1 MIENLKII
9 FDKYKSQKFFQILNY
24 ILLILSVYYL
34 WDKLQEFEYNNIYL
48 IPNFAF
54 LFCVFLTL
62 ISFLFQA
69 IGWAK
74 LFDSKINNYFIKVWL
89 NSNISK
95 YIPLKIGVIIKRVN
109 DIKLKYKHISGK
121 LITKNYLYEQFFI
134 LITAILISL
143 GYFVKNIF
151 LFTLIILIGVIILE
165 ILNRSA
171 RNLKNLSSLSI
182 FLISQLFF
190 LYSLYIISFNV
201 FGSTSLKFAS
211 IYLISTIIGMFVFTA
226 PTGIGVRESVFMFL
240 LGDSYGLNAVI
251 SYIIICRILISLA
264 DVLTFLLSFLIPKK

>member
-24 ILLILSVYYL
+24 ILLFLSVYYL
-34 WDKLQEFEYNNIYL
+34 WVKLQEFEYNNINL

-95 YIPLKIGVIIKRVN
+95 YVPFKIGVIIKRVN
-109 DIKLKYKHISGK
+109 DIKLKYQHISGK

-143 GYFVKNIF
+143 GYFVSNIY
-151 LFTLIILIGVIILE
+151 LFSLIILIGVIILE
-165 ILNRSA
+165 ILNRST
-171 RNLKNLSSLSI
+171 RNLKILSSLSI

-190 LYSLYIISFNV
+190 LYSLYIISLNV

-240 LGDSYGLNAVI
+240 LGDSYGLDAVI
-251 SYIIICRILISLA
+251 SYIVICRILISLA
-264 DVLTFLLSFLIPKK
+264 DVLTFLLSYLLPKK

>member
-24 ILLILSVYYL
+24 ILLFLSVYYL
-34 WDKLQEFEYNNIYL
+34 WVKLQEFEYNNINL

-95 YIPLKIGVIIKRVN
+95 YVPFKIGVIIKRVN
-109 DIKLKYKHISGK
+109 DIKLKYQHISGK

-143 GYFVKNIF
+143 GYFVSNIY
-151 LFTLIILIGVIILE
+151 LFSLTILIGVIILE
-165 ILNRSA
+165 ILNRST
-171 RNLKNLSSLSI
+171 RNLKILSSLSI

-190 LYSLYIISFNV
+190 LYSLYIISLNV

-240 LGDSYGLNAVI
+240 LGDSYGLDAVI
-251 SYIIICRILISLA
+251 SYIVICRILISLA